1 MNACPYCDSIGDYY
15 FKINS
20 RSYMRCLTCD
30 LIYLDIPQS
39 YNDVVD
45 TYRENYFERY
55 SVDQLQGV
63 RVSLYEHI
71 LDLLQENRTAGRL
84 LDVGTGCGF
93 FLEAAKKGGWHTR
106 GVEPSIQSAEVA
118 RRQNDLA
125 VFCGTLSEYQ
135 NDGLFDAITFINV
148 LDHSAM
154 PWLEIERASKLL
166 RTGGL
171 IYLRFPNG
179 FLHSRSYLVACKYG
193 LGESV
198 RKFLVFHNYSFT
210 PRYIRKLLYDYGL
223 LQTAIR
229 NSPPS
234 EGDPHGLFLN
244 QTLASYCKRTI
255 YSIAKFTTNISRR
268 KLFLGT
274 SLEVTAVKSDYPST
288 C

>member
-1 MNACPYCDSIGDYY
+1 
-15 FKINS
+15 
-20 RSYMRCLTCD
+20 MRCLTCD

-93 FLEAAKKGGWHTR
+93 FLEAAKKRGWHTR